1 MGAVSFD
8 SMRHTGLELFP
19 QGGVVDVA
27 ADQHQ
32 LILAITGPVGV
43 VDGKAFARQ
52 MEHMAAFAFV
62 EPQDSFGPEHLLG
75 HLVVEEVLEL
85 AQREGAITLEG
96 HGGKS
101 LDVLMVTVVVAVV
114 MVSVVMTVPMA
125 VGMTVIVPMAVIVF
139 MTVIVVMAAVA
150 MVVVAVAVIQARI
163 VGRRTHLVGFE
174 QSDTEQQLSL
184 IHISEPTRR
193 S

>member
-125 VGMTVIVPMAVIVF
+125 VAVTVVMPMAVIVS
-139 MTVIVVMAAVA
+139 MVMAAVA
-150 MVVVAVAVIQARI
+150 MIVIAVAVIQARI
-163 VGRRTHLVGFE
+163 VGG
-174 QSDTEQQLSL
+174 
-184 IHISEPTRR
+184 
-193 S
+193 

>member
-1 MGAVSFD
+1 
-8 SMRHTGLELFP
+8 MRHTGLELFP

-62 EPQDSFGPEHLLG
+62 EPQDSLGPEHLLG

-101 LDVLMVTVVVAVV
+101 LDVLMVTVLMAVPVLMAVV
-114 MVSVVMTVPMA
+114 MVAMVMTVPMA
-125 VGMTVIVPMAVIVF
+125 LVMGVIVPMAVIVF

-163 VGRRTHLVGFE
+163 VGRGTHLVGFE
-174 QSDTEQQLSL
+174 
-184 IHISEPTRR
+184 
-193 S
+193 

>member
-1 MGAVSFD
+1 M
-8 SMRHTGLELFP
+8 
-19 QGGVVDVA
+19 VDVA

-62 EPQDSFGPEHLLG
+62 EPQDSLGPEHLLG

-101 LDVLMVTVVVAVV
+101 LDVLMVTVLMAVV
-114 MVSVVMTVPMA
+114 MMTVVMPMA
-125 VGMTVIVPMAVIVF
+125 VIVPMAVV
-139 MTVIVVMAAVA
+139 MLMVMAAVA
-150 MVVVAVAVIQARI
+150 MVVVVVAVAVIPARI
-163 VGRRTHLVGFE
+163 VGSVRCV
-174 QSDTEQQLSL
+174 
-184 IHISEPTRR
+184 
-193 S
+193 

>member
-1 MGAVSFD
+1 MLSQ
-8 SMRHTGLELFP
+8 L
-19 QGGVVDVA
+19 VVVNVA

-32 LILAITGPVGV
+32 LVLAITGPVGV
-43 VDGKAFARQ
+43 VNGKAFACQ

-62 EPQDSFGPEHLLG
+62 EPEDSLGPKHLLG

-125 VGMTVIVPMAVIVF
+125 VGMTVIVPMV
-139 MTVIVVMAAVA
+139 MTVL
-150 MVVVAVAVIQARI
+150 MVVV
-163 VGRRTHLVGFE
+163 
-174 QSDTEQQLSL
+174 LSL
-184 IHISEPTRR
+184 IHI
-193 S
+193 

>member
-1 MGAVSFD
+1 M
-8 SMRHTGLELFP
+8 
-19 QGGVVDVA
+19 VDIA

-52 MEHMAAFAFV
+52 MEHMSAFAFV
-62 EPQDSFGPEHLLG
+62 EPQDSLGPEHLLG

-85 AQREGAITLEG
+85 AQGEGAITLEG
-96 HGGKS
+96 HGGES

-114 MVSVVMTVPMA
+114 MVSVVMTLPMA
-125 VGMTVIVPMAVIVF
+125 VGMTVIVPMA
-139 MTVIVVMAAVA
+139 VIVVMAAVA

-163 VGRRTHLVGFE
+163 VGRGTHLVGFE
-174 QSDTEQQLSL
+174 QSNAEQQG
-184 IHISEPTRR
+184 
-193 S
+193 